1 MIKDIYVKNNIFK
14 KKGQIYEFRIIK
26 DYCRN
31 NVMEANSN
39 KAKDPSQNQVKE

>member
-1 MIKDIYVKNNIFK
+1 MSKITYLKK

-39 KAKDPSQNQVKE
+39 KAKEPSQNQVKE